1 MILFSRRKIIFRIL
15 LLLLSI
21 PAAAVAAAAA
31 NDSSGSALEQLR
43 RENAELRSR
52 LLTQEQELNRMR
64 QWLAGVVSGYS
75 ESGSGN
81 NERLLARFNE
91 VIRSGKALS
100 LKCDEISKS
109 LRRLLKDKMF
119 SESVRIQYS
128 MLLDELDERARSFTN
143 IALRQDGKSA
153 DMRVIAV
160 DNKLQIAVVSGGLQ
174 DGIFPGMMLYQVNS
188 PESKLQL
195 RVISVRPGACA
206 VDLAGGEWKEV
217 IPGMELTP
225 FRKRN

>member
-1 MILFSRRKIIFRIL
+1 M
-15 LLLLSI
+15 LLLLSF
-21 PAAAVAAAAA
+21 PAAAVAAAA
-31 NDSSGSALEQLR
+31 DDGSGSALEQLR

-52 LLTQEQELNRMR
+52 LLKQEQELNRMR
-64 QWLAGVVSGYS
+64 QWLAGVVSGYN
-75 ESGSGN
+75 ESGSGS

-109 LRRLLKDKMF
+109 LRRLLKDKAF

-143 IALRQDGKSA
+143 IALHRDGKNS
-153 DMRVIAV
+153 DMRIIAV

-188 PESKLQL
+188 PESKLRL